1 MTNQPS
7 ALPALRQP
15 MRRVL
20 RLGTGGFLAALPLA
34 TLIGFLIDGASGA
47 WGALLGMAIPVA
59 FFSVTAAVALWTA
72 RVRPEWLGAAVL
84 GSWLIK
90 VIVLIAVLAWLSNAD
105 FYNRAIFFVMLL
117 IGTIGYLVV
126 EAAIVLRT
134 RVPYVDPSA

>member
-1 MTNQPS
+1 MTTQPP
-7 ALPALRQP
+7 ALPALREP

-34 TLIGFLIDGASGA
+34 TLIGFVIDGASGA

-59 FFSVTAAVALWTA
+59 FFSVTAAIALWTM

-90 VIVLIAVLAWLSNAD
+90 VIVLIAVLAWLSNAT

-117 IGTIGYLVV
+117 VGTVGYLVV

-134 RVPYVDPSA
+134 RVPYIDPSA

>member
-1 MTNQPS
+1 MTNQPP
-7 ALPALRQP
+7 ALPALREP

-20 RLGTGGFLAALPLA
+20 RLGTGGFLAALPIA
-34 TLIGFLIDGASGA
+34 TLVGFLLDGASGA
-47 WGALLGMAIPVA
+47 WGALLGMAIPVG
-59 FFSVTAAVALWTA
+59 FFSVTAAVALWTV

-105 FYNRAIFFVMLL
+105 FYNRAIFFVTLL